1 MGLTAS
7 EVERAIFSAACLDK
21 KPKTATAGA
30 KKRKR

>member
-21 KPKTATAGA
+21 KPKAATAGA